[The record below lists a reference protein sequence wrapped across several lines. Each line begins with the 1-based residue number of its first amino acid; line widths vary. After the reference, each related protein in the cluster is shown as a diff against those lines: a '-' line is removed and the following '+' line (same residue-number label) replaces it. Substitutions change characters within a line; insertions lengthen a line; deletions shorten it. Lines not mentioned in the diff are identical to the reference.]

1 MPGGVAFISQF
12 SFAFSPKLSQ
22 PKVLDGK
29 QSMTSS
35 TTEKL
40 IAEPIEKS
48 ANSTVL
54 LVEDN
59 ADHAALVMRHF
70 RQDVGAY
77 WLGWNHCA

>member
-1 MPGGVAFISQF
+1 
-12 SFAFSPKLSQ
+12 
-22 PKVLDGK
+22 
-29 QSMTSS
+29 MTSPN
-35 TTEKL
+35 TETL

-77 WLGWNHCA
+77 WLGWNHSA